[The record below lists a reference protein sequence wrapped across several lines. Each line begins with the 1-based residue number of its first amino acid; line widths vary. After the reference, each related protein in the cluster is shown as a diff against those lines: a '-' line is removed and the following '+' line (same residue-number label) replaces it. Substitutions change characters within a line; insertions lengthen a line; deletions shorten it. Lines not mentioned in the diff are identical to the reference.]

1 MTVILGDLDFDNVAY
16 DGGADVLYLH
26 VGDPAAAVEFDESPE
41 GHALRYDARG
51 RLVGVTIVNAR
62 WLLEQD
68 EQVTITL
75 PKPIQVD
82 RAALAAAI
90 GPRS

>member
-1 MTVILGDLDFDNVAY
+1 MTVILGDLEFDNVLY

-26 VGDPAAAVEFDESPE
+26 VGDPTVAVEFDESPE

-51 RLVGVTIVNAR
+51 HLVGVTIVNAR
-62 WLLEQD
+62 WLLERD

-75 PKPIQVD
+75 PKPIRVD
-82 RAALAAAI
+82 REALAAAI
-90 GPRS
+90 GPRD